1 MIPPQ
6 TFSQQFWSFSEQTK
20 ETLVVESVFSIV
32 IGVWIGQLEFF
43 KRDAVKNGVRRTP
56 PRKIPP
62 CKTPARKISPRQIP
76 PWWIPPR
83 NILPSKTPPR
93 KTPPYSFLKLFLLK
107 KCCSSWKSDF
117 LFTREINKNI
127 YNRLYLF
134 VNKIDYL
141 PNTFNI
147 NKMHS
152 NKDLDLIQ
160 PVVCKCWYCHWD
172 LFCNRY
178 QQWSIHFTARFSNYL
193 K

>member
-1 MIPPQ
+1 MTRFCNSRIIDPY
-6 TFSQQFWSFSEQTK
+6 FEHAS
-20 ETLVVESVFSIV
+20 
-32 IGVWIGQLEFF
+32 
-43 KRDAVKNGVRRTP
+43 
-56 PRKIPP
+56 
-62 CKTPARKISPRQIP
+62 
-76 PWWIPPR
+76 
-83 NILPSKTPPR
+83 R
-93 KTPPYSFLKLFLLK
+93 KTSFLQW
-107 KCCSSWKSDF
+107 CPENSRAGNSSSSNSPVVNSPAEYCSSWKSDF